1 MLGNELNSEEPMISV
16 LKYVKKYWLMIITV
30 VAMTFAQALTELALP
45 DLMSDIVNNGIGTGD
60 HGYILITGL
69 KMLGISLVAMSCTIL
84 ITFLAAKIGADLSRR
99 LRYDIF
105 KKTSRMSA
113 ADFEAMGASSL
124 ITRTTNDI
132 SQVQMMI
139 TSALRMT
146 LFAPV
151 MGISAAVKAF
161 NQSTEMTQI
170 IALALII
177 LVGMLTVLFS
187 IATPKFKIVQKLID
201 RLNQVTREGLDGMM
215 VVRAFNN
222 QQTEQERFDTANRD
236 LTRVQLFINRTM
248 GIMGPVMSLLMNMS
262 SVAIVYVGATLIGK
276 SALSIGDMLAF
287 LQYSMHIIMS
297 FLMVSMTFI
306 MAPRAMV
313 SIIRVG
319 EVLDMESTIQNP
331 ESPKTGDD
339 SGSVVF
345 ENVTFSYPGAD
356 EPVLKNISFE
366 AHPGQTTA
374 FIGATGSGKSTLV
387 QLVPRLYDVTDGRVL
402 VNGVDVRE
410 WDMDQL
416 RSNIGYVPQKGVLF
430 RGDIESNLR
439 FGARDADF
447 EQIEKAAEIAQAVE
461 FISQKEDGYQSEIAQ
476 GGTNVSGGQKQR
488 LCIARALATGASVL
502 VFDDSF
508 SALDFKTDAA
518 LRAALKQ
525 NTQNACVLLVAQRVG
540 SIMNAE
546 QIVVLDE
553 GEIAGIGTHAQLM
566 QNCPSYREIAESQ
579 LSKEELENVR

>member
-1 MLGNELNSEEPMISV
+1 MISV

-30 VAMTFAQALTELALP
+30 VLMTFAQAMAELTLP

-60 HGYILITGL
+60 HVYILVTGA
-69 KMLGISLVAMSCTIL
+69 KMLGISLIAMSCTVL

-151 MGISAAVKAF
+151 MGVSAAVKAF
-161 NQSTEMTQI
+161 NQSTDMTRI
-170 IALALII
+170 IVLALII
-177 LVGMLTVLFS
+177 LVGMLAVLFG

-276 SALSIGDMLAF
+276 SALSLGDMLAF

-313 SIIRVG
+313 SITRVG
-319 EVLDMESTIQNP
+319 EVLDMKSTIQNP
-331 ESPKTGDD
+331 KAPKEGDT

-345 ENVTFSYPGAD
+345 ENVTFAYPGAD
-356 EPVLKNISFE
+356 EPVLQNISFE
-366 AHPGQTTA
+366 AKPGQTTA

-387 QLVPRLYDVTDGRVL
+387 QLVPRLYDVTEGRVL
-402 VNGVDVRE
+402 VNGVDVRD
-410 WDMDQL
+410 WDMDRL
-416 RSNIGYVPQKGVLF
+416 RSNIGYVPQRGVLF

-439 FGARDADF
+439 FGAQDADF
-447 EQIEKAAEIAQAVE
+447 EQIEKAASIAQAAE
-461 FISQKEDGYQSEIAQ
+461 FINQKEDGYQSEIAQ

-488 LCIARALATGASVL
+488 LCIARALATGAPVL

-540 SIMNAE
+540 SIISAE

-553 GEIAGIGTHAQLM
+553 GRVAGIGTHAELM
-566 QNCPSYREIAESQ
+566 ENCPVYREIAESQ
-579 LSKEELENVR
+579 LSKEELENV

>member
-1 MLGNELNSEEPMISV
+1 MISV
-16 LKYVKKYWLMIITV
+16 LKYVKKYWLMIIGV
-30 VAMTFAQALTELALP
+30 VLMTFAQALAELALP

-60 HGYILITGL
+60 HGYILITGA
-69 KMLGISLVAMSCTIL
+69 KMLGISLLAMSCTIL

-151 MGISAAVKAF
+151 MGVSAAVKAF
-161 NQSTEMTQI
+161 NQSTDMTQI
-170 IALALII
+170 IVLALII
-177 LVGMLTVLFS
+177 LVGMLAILFS

-201 RLNQVTREGLDGMM
+201 RLNQVTREGLDGIM

-262 SVAIVYVGATLIGK
+262 SVAIVYVGATLISK
-276 SALSIGDMLAF
+276 NALSLGDMLAF

-313 SIIRVG
+313 SITRVG
-319 EVLDMESTIQNP
+319 EVLDMKSTIQNP
-331 ESPKTGDD
+331 KAPKTGDG
-339 SGSVVF
+339 SGTVVF
-345 ENVTFSYPGAD
+345 DNVSFAYPGAD
-356 EPVLKNISFE
+356 EPVLKNISFT
-366 AHPGQTTA
+366 ARPGQTTA

-387 QLVPRLYDVTDGRVL
+387 QLVPRLYDVTEGRVL
-402 VNGVDVRE
+402 VNGVDVRD

-416 RSNIGYVPQKGVLF
+416 RSNIGYVPQRGVLF
-430 RGDIESNLR
+430 RGNIESNLR
-439 FGARDADF
+439 FGAQDADF
-447 EQIEKAAEIAQAVE
+447 EQIEKAASIAQAAE
-461 FISQKEDGYQSEIAQ
+461 FINQKEDGYQSEIAQ

-488 LCIARALATGASVL
+488 LCIARALATGAPVL

-553 GEIAGIGTHAQLM
+553 GEVAGIGTHAHLM
-566 QNCPSYREIAESQ
+566 ENCPVYREIAESQ
-579 LSKEELENVR
+579 LSKEELENVK